1 MIGRRP
7 PEAEKP
13 RQVVLPTDE
22 RCALVV
28 AHSREMA
35 GDRARAEDPPDRNGF
50 AEPLEPV
57 RSEALTQEASAEQ
70 GSRSRRDHDRAWQS
84 RSMQPPCQVHGFAEH
99 RLLLGGAVPDEIARD
114 DDSRLDPHPHRER
127 LRHRHRG
134 RRQPGHGIDHCK
146 TRTDR
151 ALGVVLMR
159 MRVAEEHEDPV
170 AHVARD
176 RSPVPL
182 HALGTGG
189 LVGADDVAQLLQL
202 ESVGEARR
210 VDEVA
215 EQHRELAAF
224 GGGAPHRGLHVAA
237 RDEPATTRTAEAEA
251 DRIRETAGRT
261 GQAWRGTGR
270 QGLEL
275 SGLGHE
281 AFP

>member
-1 MIGRRP
+1 
-7 PEAEKP
+7 
-13 RQVVLPTDE
+13 
-22 RCALVV
+22 
-28 AHSREMA
+28 MA
-35 GDRARAEDPPDRNGF
+35 GNRARADGPPDRNGL
-50 AEPLEPV
+50 AEALEPV
-57 RSEALTQEASAEQ
+57 RSEVLAQEASPEQ
-70 GSRSRRDHDRAWQS
+70 RSRSRRDHNRAGQT

-99 RLLLGGAVPDEIARD
+99 GLLLGGTVPDEVARD
-114 DDSRLDPHPHRER
+114 DDSRRDPHPHRER
-127 LRHRHRG
+127 LRHRNR
-134 RRQPGHGIDHCK
+134 RRQPGHGIDHCQ

-176 RSPVPL
+176 RSPVPPY
-182 HALGTGG
+182 ALGAGG

-202 ESVGEARR
+202 ESVGETRR

-215 EQHRELAAF
+215 EQHRELTAF
-224 GGGAPHRGLHVAA
+224 GGRPPYRGLYVAA
-237 RDEPATTRTAEAEA
+237 RDEPATTGTAEPEA

-261 GQAWRGTGR
+261 RHARRGAER
-270 QGLEL
+270 QGMEL